1 MPGTKKDQKG
11 LVLCADTHS
20 HMYRKCQHEK
30 YRPIIGNLRSHSKTG
45 PSAKICSGGI
55 KRHDPINNKRISQ
68 IRACH
73 GLPLWLSW
81 SRICLQCR
89 RPGFDPWFG
98 KIPWRRERLPTPV
111 LWSGEFHGLYSPW
124 GLKESD
130 TTDRLSLTKDTTG
143 FITGE
148 TLADWAAF
156 FKKKLIYLF

>member
-89 RPGFDPWFG
+89 RPGFDPWVG
-98 KIPWRRERLPTPV
+98 KIPWGREKATHSSILAWRMPWTTVHGVTKSWTRRSHFTFKGR
-111 LWSGEFHGLYSPW
+111 WA
-124 GLKESD
+124 
-130 TTDRLSLTKDTTG
+130 RASL
-143 FITGE
+143 
-148 TLADWAAF
+148 
-156 FKKKLIYLF
+156 